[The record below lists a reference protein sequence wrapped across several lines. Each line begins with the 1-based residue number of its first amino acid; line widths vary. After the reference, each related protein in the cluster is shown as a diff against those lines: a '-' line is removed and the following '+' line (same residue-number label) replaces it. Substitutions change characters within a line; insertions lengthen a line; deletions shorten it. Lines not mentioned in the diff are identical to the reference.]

1 MGDTYMYTRNEIV
14 HRRASYAFFLVVLCL
29 ASVCIA
35 QDDYNSLVTGYLAEN
50 WGPEFSLLR
59 VEEFYRVYIPYMDG
73 EYIYLGIYI
82 RKGDRILKCLGC
94 IWVKDGV
101 SKLNAVYQVGEE
113 AVS

>member
-1 MGDTYMYTRNEIV
+1 MYTRREIV
-14 HRRASYAFFLVVLCL
+14 DPRGCWVACLAILLL
-29 ASVCIA
+29 ASVCSA
-35 QDDYNSLVTGYLAEN
+35 QDDYNTLVSGYLAEN